1 LRLIY
6 RKQENKVQKQKLN
19 RRKIVMKTRN
29 ILKQA
34 AATLAALGLT
44 IVLFTSQAGAQ
55 RFDRFADYNG
65 GTSGNASDGIIT
77 QSAVSYAAEIEA
89 RRSSITRFEL
99 VTDAEAPLR
108 LERWMVDKRYFVTLA
123 PINLTGE
130 TGIVVSDSLKDSL
143 EALLFSEKEEPMKL
157 EAWMMDNECFP
168 CKGRS
173 HAGDLFTANLP
184 VK

>member
-1 LRLIY
+1 
-6 RKQENKVQKQKLN
+6 
-19 RRKIVMKTRN
+19 MKTRN

-34 AATLAALGLT
+34 AATMAALGLT
-44 IVLFTSQAGAQ
+44 FVLFTSQAGAQ
-55 RFDRFADYNG
+55 RFDRSADNNG
-65 GTSGNASDGIIT
+65 GTSENTSDGIIS
-77 QSAVSYAAEIEA
+77 QSAASYAAAIEA
-89 RRSSITRFEL
+89 RRSSFTSFEL
-99 VTDAEAPLR
+99 VPDAEVPLR

-130 TGIVVSDSLKDSL
+130 TGIVVSDSLKNSL
-143 EALLFSEKEEPMKL
+143 EALLVSEKEEPMKL

-184 VK
+184 GK

>member
-19 RRKIVMKTRN
+19 WRKIVMKTRN

-34 AATLAALGLT
+34 IATMAALGLT
-44 IVLFTSQAGAQ
+44 FVLFTSQAGAQ
-55 RFDRFADYNG
+55 RFDRSADDN
-65 GTSGNASDGIIT
+65 GTSGNASGGLIT
-77 QSAVSYAAEIEA
+77 VSAASYAAAIEA
-89 RRSSITRFEL
+89 RRSSFTRFEL
-99 VTDAEAPLR
+99 VTDAETPLK

-123 PINLTGE
+123 PMNMSGE
-130 TGIVVSDSLKDSL
+130 TGIVVSDSLKNSL
-143 EALLFSEKEEPMKL
+143 EALLVSEKEEPMKL

-173 HAGDLFTANLP
+173 HAVDLFTVNLP
-184 VK
+184 GK